1 MVKINGKQV
10 TKEEFRAYIEAILA
24 AKKEQEKEQQ

>member
-10 TKEEFRAYIEAILA
+10 TKEEFRAYIEAILE
-24 AKKEQEKEQQ
+24 AKKEEQQKQ

>member
-24 AKKEQEKEQQ
+24 AKKEEQQKQ